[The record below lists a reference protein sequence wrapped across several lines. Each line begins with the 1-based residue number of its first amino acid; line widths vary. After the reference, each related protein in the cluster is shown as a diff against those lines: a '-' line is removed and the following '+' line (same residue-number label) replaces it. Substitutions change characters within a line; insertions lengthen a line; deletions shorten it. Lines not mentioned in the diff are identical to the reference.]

1 MTDNNYAVINYP
13 QVTELDL
20 IVAELLFPILV
31 ELAPSGNTIGYKEIA
46 DLIKKK
52 HSDIPEIKS
61 LHHRHIGR
69 RLGTIWKFTEK
80 QGCPHIGA
88 LVISQNT
95 GECGIGITS
104 FLDPVLEREKIK
116 KFDWSSV
123 ELGFKAYLNKTKSI
137 QKEYKKKKIKRTRD
151 EAKQLFFDYWKQ
163 VKEEVPVPKNEVV
176 SFREHMIDE
185 VKDGIS
191 PEEALSN
198 ALIKYLETHNQK
210 NTDKVGFVYIGEYV
224 NSESKEKLF
233 NEVKIG
239 YTTDLESRSTALGG
253 GVLGPLEFLIKYAWE
268 FEAGYAYAVEQRLH
282 GELSEYRKNGEFFL
296 EIDGLIP
303 ELVCETIETQFN
315 DISQVKLID
324 GEAV

>member
-104 FLDPVLEREKIK
+104 FLDPILEREKIK

-137 QKEYKKKKIKRTRD
+137 QKEYKKKKIKRNR
-151 EAKQLFFDYWKQ
+151 
-163 VKEEVPVPKNEVV
+163 
-176 SFREHMIDE
+176 DE

-239 YTTDLESRSTALGG
+239 YTTDLESRSTTLGG

-268 FEAGYAYAVEQRLH
+268 FEAEYAYAVEQRLH

-315 DISQVKLID
+315 DISQAKLID